1 MSAPIDFLAAHPL
14 LLLNP
19 RMRQIEFDVPQAWMP
34 AIERMADRME
44 NCLKSLVKAG
54 LSMDQLP
61 AVERIAIVD
70 GELIFVA
77 DFPTDAAVAEFR
89 AAMDSAEAEFKGL
102 EKT

>member
-1 MSAPIDFLAAHPL
+1 MRAPIDFLSAHPL

-44 NCLKSLVKAG
+44 DCLKRLVKAG
-54 LSMDQLP
+54 LSMDELP
-61 AVERIAIVD
+61 VVERIAVVD
-70 GELIFVA
+70 GKLVFVA
-77 DFPTDAAVAEFR
+77 DFPSDAVVAEFR
-89 AAMDSAEAEFKGL
+89 AARDAAEAEFSGP

>member
-1 MSAPIDFLAAHPL
+1 MRAPIDFLAARPL

-44 NCLKSLVKAG
+44 SCLKRLVKAG
-54 LSMDQLP
+54 LPMNDLP
-61 AVERIAIVD
+61 LVERIAVVD
-70 GELIFVA
+70 GKLVFVA
-77 DFPTDAAVAEFR
+77 DFPDTAVAEFR
-89 AAMDSAEAEFKGL
+89 AAGDAAEAEFNGL